1 MTGFRV
7 IGHPAGRTEGP
18 DKTTGSAL
26 YAFDVCPPGTLWAK
40 ALRSPYPAARISS
53 IDTSRAE
60 ALPGVRAVLTGAG
73 VAGRLQGRQV
83 RDVPLLAQDEVRFA
97 GEKVAAAVADD
108 EETAQRAAN
117 LIAVEYEEM
126 SPLLDAQQAAQPDAR
141 LIHPDMGAYEGF
153 RRPPEQPSNVFFSA
167 TFGIGDVDAGFVEA
181 DLVFE
186 DDYYCARTHPA
197 FFEPRCCVVSV
208 ESDGRAHVWSSNK
221 TPFGLRQALALA
233 LGIDEETIVV
243 HPVHVGGDFGSKTA
257 PFDEPLAYLLSVRTG
272 RPVKMVMD
280 QVEELGAGNPK
291 HAAVMRVRT
300 GVKRDGTIT
309 AHLQEMYFD
318 SGAYAG
324 LMPLGALAGVD
335 RIAANWYIPN
345 ARFVQHHVYTN
356 NLPGGY
362 MRGPGEVQGSF
373 AMESH
378 LDEVARGLGM
388 DPLEFR
394 IRNILREGQR
404 TPMNE
409 LFGEVRA
416 EETLRAAVER
426 SGYRGPKRPNTGIGV
441 AMCARPAGGGESYA
455 EVVLNADASVVVRTP
470 IFEPGTG
477 AYTMF
482 AQVAAEVLGIDVGS
496 VDVQVWD
503 TDAVPFDSGVAGSRT
518 TRMAIPA
525 VHEAAEAALDGLLQ
539 AASAQT
545 GWPVDALT
553 SENGQIWHGGTESI
567 SWASVVEAVGGT
579 INGRGHSQ
587 VTGQPEHTAFA
598 AQVAEVEVDEE
609 TGQVRILR
617 FTSAHDVGA
626 VINPIAHQGQINGA
640 VVMGFGY
647 ALQEE
652 LLTDA
657 GRVTTLSLADFKL
670 PNVADL
676 PALETVLVTST
687 AGAAPYNAKA
697 IGEVPL
703 LAVAPAIANAIR
715 DATGVRMKSLPVT
728 AERMLTAI
736 RERDAGVDSSPGGEG
751 TRFSAG

>member
-1 MTGFRV
+1 MATYRV

-18 DKTTGSAL
+18 DKTTGGAL
-26 YAFDVCPPGTLWAK
+26 YAFDVRPPGTLWAK
-40 ALRSPYPAARISS
+40 ALRSPYPAARIRT

-60 ALPGVRAVLTGAG
+60 ALSGVRAVLTGAD

-97 GEKVAAAVADD
+97 GEKVAVVAAAD
-108 EETAQRAAN
+108 EETAQRAAGM
-117 LIAVEYEEM
+117 IVVEYEEM
-126 SPLLDAQQAAQPDAR
+126 EPLLDALEAVRPEAR
-141 LIHPDMGAYEGF
+141 LIHPGMGAYEGF
-153 RRPPEQPSNVFFSA
+153 RRPPAEPSNTFFSA
-167 TFGIGDVDAGFVEA
+167 TFGIGDVEAGFAEA
-181 DLVFE
+181 DLIFE
-186 DDYYCARTHPA
+186 EEYRCARTHPA
-197 FFEPRCCVVSV
+197 FFEPRSCVVSV
-208 ESDGRAHVWSSNK
+208 EGDGRAHVWSSNK
-221 TPFGLRQALALA
+221 TPFGLKQSLALA
-233 LGIDEETIVV
+233 VDIDEESIVV

-300 GVKRDGTIT
+300 GVTNDGRIT
-309 AHLQEMYFD
+309 AHLLEMYFD

-324 LMPLGALAGVD
+324 LMPLGSLAGVD
-335 RIAANWYIPN
+335 RIAANWHIPN
-345 ARFVQHHVYTN
+345 ARFDQYHVYTN

-378 LDEVARGLGM
+378 LDEVARRLEI

-394 IRNILREGQR
+394 MKNILREGQR

-409 LFGEVRA
+409 LFAEVRA
-416 EETLRAAVER
+416 EETLRAAIER
-426 SGYRGPKRPNTGIGV
+426 SGYDAPRRSGVGVGI

-455 EVVLNADASVVVRTP
+455 EVVLSTDGSVVVKTP

-482 AQVAAEVLGIDVGS
+482 AQVAAEVLGVDVDS

-518 TRMAIPA
+518 TRMALPA
-525 VHEAAEAALDGLLQ
+525 IHEAAEAALGELLR
-539 AASAQT
+539 AAAAQT
-545 GWPVDALT
+545 GWSAEELT
-553 SENGQIWHGGTESI
+553 SRDGWVGNEKGESVPWTSVIETTDGSI
-567 SWASVVEAVGGT
+567 S
-579 INGRGHSQ
+579 GRGHSQ
-587 VTGQPEHTAFA
+587 ITGQPEHTAFA

-609 TGQVRILR
+609 TGQVRVVR
-617 FTSAHDVGA
+617 FTSAHDVGTI
-626 VINPIAHQGQINGA
+626 INPIAHQGQINGA

-676 PALETVLVTST
+676 PILETALVTST

-703 LAVAPAIANAIR
+703 LAVAPAIANAVR
-715 DATGVRMKSLPVT
+715 DATGVRMKDLPLT
-728 AERMLTAI
+728 AERVLTAL
-736 RERDAGVDSSPGGEG
+736 RER
-751 TRFSAG
+751 SA

>member
-1 MTGFRV
+1 MADFRV
-7 IGHPAGRTEGP
+7 IGRPAGRTEGP

-40 ALRSPYPAARISS
+40 ALRSPYPAARVKA
-53 IDTSRAE
+53 IDVSQAE
-60 ALPGVRAVLTGAG
+60 ALPGVNAVLTGAD

-83 RDVPLLAQDEVRFA
+83 RDVPLLAQNVVRFA
-97 GEKVAAAVADD
+97 GEKVAVVAADN
-108 EETAQRAAN
+108 EETAQRAAGM
-117 LIAVEYEEM
+117 IRVEYEEM
-126 SPLLDAQQAAQPDAR
+126 EPLLNAQEAARPDAR
-141 LIHPDMGAYEGF
+141 LIHPDMGAYDGF
-153 RRPPEQPSNVFFSA
+153 RRPPAQPSNVFFSA
-167 TFGIGDVDAGFVEA
+167 SFGIGDVDAGFGEA
-181 DLVFE
+181 DLIFE
-186 DDYYCARTHPA
+186 DEYRCGRTHPA

-233 LGIDEETIVV
+233 VGVDEGSIVV

-257 PFDEPLAYLLSVRTG
+257 PFDEPLAYLLSVKTG
-272 RPVKMVMD
+272 RPVKIVMD

-300 GVKRDGTIT
+300 GVTRDGVIT

-335 RIAANWYIPN
+335 RIAANWHIPN
-345 ARFVQHHVYTN
+345 ARFEQYHVYTN

-378 LDEVARGLGM
+378 LDEVAHGLGM

-394 IRNILREGQR
+394 IKNILREGQR

-416 EETLRAAVER
+416 EETLRAAVEQ
-426 SGYRGPKRPNTGIGV
+426 SGYGGPKRTGIGRGI

-482 AQVAAEVLGIDVGS
+482 AQVAAEVLGVDVGS

-525 VHEAAEAALDGLLQ
+525 VHEAAEAALNALLQ
-539 AASAQT
+539 AAASHT
-545 GWPVDALT
+545 GWPVDALA
-553 SENGQIWHGGTESI
+553 SEGGQIWHGGTESI
-567 SWASVVEAVGGT
+567 SWTSVVEAAGGT

-587 VTGQPEHTAFA
+587 VIGQPEHTAFA

-617 FTSAHDVGA
+617 FTSAHDVGTI
-626 VINPIAHQGQINGA
+626 INPIAHQGQINGA

-676 PALETVLVTST
+676 PALETVLVTSD

-703 LAVAPAIANAIR
+703 LAVAPAIANAVR
-715 DATGVRMKSLPVT
+715 DATGVRMKDLPLT
-728 AERMLTAI
+728 AERVLMAL
-736 RERDAGVDSSPGGEG
+736 REPRA
-751 TRFSAG
+751 